1 MTMSHFLSIYLR
13 LLKCLLTAL
22 LAVMV
27 VPVSLQIVSRYTGLI
42 PKYIWTEEI
51 SRFCF
56 VWMIMVGSVVAVKDE
71 THFEVDLLPMPNE
84 PRGRAKSRLVVHVL
98 MAVMG
103 LVFAGF
109 GYEFARFGFAQRSE
123 MSGINMATIYASFP
137 FAGLSWCLFLSEK
150 IRTDLAVVFR
160 DEEKRQV

>member
-13 LLKCLLTAL
+13 LLKCLLAAL

-27 VPVSLQIVSRYTGLI
+27 IPISLQIVSRYTGFI
-42 PKYIWTEEI
+42 PKYIWTEEAA
-51 SRFCF
+51 RFCF

-71 THFEVDLLPMPNE
+71 AHFEVDLFPMPNE
-84 PRGRAKSRLVVHVL
+84 PRGRAKSRLVVHAL

-103 LVFAGF
+103 FVFAGF
-109 GYEFARFGFAQRSE
+109 GCEFARFGFAQRSE

-137 FAGLSWCLFLSEK
+137 FAGLSWCLLLFEK
-150 IRTDLAVVFR
+150 ITTDLAFVFR
-160 DEEKRQV
+160 DEEKGQI